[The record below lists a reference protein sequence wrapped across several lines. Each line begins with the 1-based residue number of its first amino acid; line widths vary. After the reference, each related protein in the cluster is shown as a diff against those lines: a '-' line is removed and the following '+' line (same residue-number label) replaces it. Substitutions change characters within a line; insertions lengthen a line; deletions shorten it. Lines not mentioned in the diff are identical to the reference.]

1 MGSLLEAVNVRVV
14 YPNGVV
20 ANDDLSLEVRRGEV
34 LALLGENGAGK
45 TTFIKVIAGIVKP
58 NSGELLLEGRSYKP
72 SSYRDAMRH
81 GIYMVPQM
89 PRFFEGLTVL
99 EDLILTLNTAGIKL
113 SRGKLI
119 SKVNE
124 LRELLDFNVNL
135 LDYPWSLSMGEKQKV
150 EIFKALLVGSRLVM
164 FDEPTTHMT
173 PYEFSKFKQLL
184 RRLTSKGTSVIFVS
198 HKIPEVLEVADRV
211 AVMRKGKVVGVLDAR
226 DASEELLLKLM
237 FGNGHTVNYVTY
249 DSNLSGTREG
259 VGELVLE
266 VRDLWVKGYHGE
278 LAVRG
283 VSFGVRRGEVLGIA
297 GIAGNGQ
304 RELFEALIG
313 LRKPVRGSIVVDGE
327 DVTFKGPEYRV
338 RKGLAVIPEE
348 RLGWGLAPGLTIAT
362 NIALS
367 LIPVNHGLGGIL
379 VNWSR
384 VREIAEKA
392 VAMVNVKSTGVDML
406 VDALSGGNMQ
416 KLIVARELLKKP
428 RVVIAMNPT
437 GGLDASTAISIRR
450 MILEHAK
457 NSAVV
462 VISEDLDEI
471 LSMSSKVIVLS
482 KGSVKGVFLKPF
494 NLEDLTKAM
503 IS

>member
-1 MGSLLEAVNVRVV
+1 MGSLLEAINVRVV

-20 ANDDLSLEVRRGEV
+20 ANDGLSLEVRRGEV

-45 TTFIKVIAGIVKP
+45 TTFIKVVAGIVKP
-58 NSGELLLEGRSYKP
+58 SSGELLLEGRSYKP
-72 SSYRDAMRH
+72 VSYRDALRH

-113 SRGKLI
+113 SRGELVSRI
-119 SKVNE
+119 NE

-135 LDYPWSLSMGEKQKV
+135 LDYPWNLSVGERQKV
-150 EIFKALLVGSRLVM
+150 EILKAFMVGSKLVM

-173 PYEFSKFKQLL
+173 PYEFTRFKQLV
-184 RRLTSKGTSVIFVS
+184 RRLTGRGTSVIFVS
-198 HKIPEVLEVADRV
+198 HKIPEVLEIADRI
-211 AVMRKGKVVGVLDAR
+211 AVMRKGRVVGVLDVR

-237 FGNGHTVNYVTY
+237 FGDGHVVDQVTY
-249 DSNLSGTREG
+249 GSNLTGTRDE
-259 VGELVLE
+259 GELLLE

-283 VSFGVRRGEVLGIA
+283 VSFSVRRGEVLGVA

-313 LRKPVRGSIVVDGE
+313 LRKPVKGSIVIDGE

-338 RKGLAVIPEE
+338 KKGLAIIPEE
-348 RLGWGLAPGLTIAT
+348 RLGWGLAPGLTIAA
-362 NIALS
+362 NVALS
-367 LIPVNHGLGGIL
+367 LIPVNHDLGGIL
-379 VNWSR
+379 VNWEK
-384 VREIAEKA
+384 VKEVAEKA
-392 VAMVNVKSTGVDML
+392 VALVDVKSTGVDML

-428 RVVIAMNPT
+428 RVIIAMNPT
-437 GGLDASTAISIRR
+437 GGLDASTTISIRR
-450 MILEHAK
+450 MILEHARS
-457 NSAVV
+457 SAVV

-471 LSMSSKVIVLS
+471 LSMSSRVIVLS
-482 KGSVKGVFLKPF
+482 KGSVKGVFSKPF
-494 NLEDLTKAM
+494 NLDDLTKAM
-503 IS
+503 IN